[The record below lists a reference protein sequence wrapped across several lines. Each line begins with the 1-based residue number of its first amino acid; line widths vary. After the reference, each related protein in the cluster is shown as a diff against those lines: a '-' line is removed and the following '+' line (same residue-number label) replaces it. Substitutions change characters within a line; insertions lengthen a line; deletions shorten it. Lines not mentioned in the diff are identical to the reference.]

1 VFDSSALDVAMGL
14 AFIYFI
20 LGAICSHVN
29 ELLAGFFGW
38 RADHLE
44 KGIRSLLGDATLT
57 DKVWR
62 HGVVRGLAGR
72 SDRDPSYIPAQSF
85 AKVLFDVLAPEE
97 GKSAE
102 IDAVIGSVKLLP
114 DSNVKH
120 AILTFVDSSA
130 GSIALLRSQVE
141 DWFNASMDRV
151 SGVYKRQIQLV
162 TLALSVFVTV
172 ALGIDTIALAQ
183 ALWQEPAVRAA
194 LGGAAQAASPNIED
208 PLATLSEFDLPI
220 GWTLL
225 PDTVTGWVF
234 KIVGLAL
241 TVFAVSLGAPFWF
254 DLIKKLN
261 PRSSGPPPSK

>member
-1 VFDSSALDVAMGL
+1 
-14 AFIYFI
+14 
-20 LGAICSHVN
+20 VN
-29 ELLAGFFGW
+29 ELLAGFLGW

-44 KGIRSLLGDATLT
+44 KGIRSLLGDSNLAQR
-57 DKVWR
+57 VWD
-62 HGVVRGLAGR
+62 HGVIRGLAGR

-85 AKVLFDVLAPEE
+85 AKVLFDVLVPEQ
-97 GKSAE
+97 GNSAT
-102 IDAVIGSVKLLP
+102 IDSVVGSVKLLP
-114 DSNVKH
+114 DSNVK
-120 AILTFVDSSA
+120 AAMLTFIDSSA
-130 GSIALLRSQVE
+130 GNVALLRSQVE

-151 SGVYKRQIQLV
+151 SGVYKRQVQLV

-183 ALWQEPAVRAA
+183 TLWQEPAVRAA

-225 PDTVTGWVF
+225 PDTFVAWVL
-234 KIVGLAL
+234 KVVGLAL
-241 TVFAVSLGAPFWF
+241 TVFAISLGAPFWF

-261 PRSSGPPPSK
+261 PRSSGPPPEPSR